1 MNKLVHKRVNMKL
14 LSPPP
19 SVRNRKTLQITLIRA
34 AGVVYDFQDF
44 EDV

>member
-1 MNKLVHKRVNMKL
+1 MTILFFKAFVLPTSYFPVNNFFDL
-14 LSPPP
+14 PL
-19 SVRNRKTLQITLIRA
+19 TLIRM